1 MRVCVGRLF
10 PAACAALIALA
21 AVPAS
26 GQTVDEI
33 VASHIKARGGY
44 EKLKA
49 IQTIKISRTFA
60 TNFSAV
66 KVDYFKKRPNL
77 LRIEQTPKGQ
87 TAPIPRAINAE
98 GAWDTVQGKVVM
110 RPGRVALEGRE
121 LDADFDGLLVDWK
134 EKGHTVTLEGKES
147 IGGSEAHKL
156 KVKTKGGSERF
167 VYIDTKTFMETAQ
180 SGRWLLSQMDPKTKE
195 FRYMDSVWTFSDFRD
210 VDGVK
215 FPFSVD
221 EERTQYAGPNAD
233 IPITTSTAIYT
244 DKIELN
250 VPMADSLFAPPAA
263 TGAGDGKW

>member
-1 MRVCVGRLF
+1 MRVSVSRLSV
-10 PAACAALIALA
+10 ATCAALFALA
-21 AVPAS
+21 ALPVSA
-26 GQTVDEI
+26 QTVDEI
-33 VASHIKARGGY
+33 VAKHIQARGGY
-44 EKLKA
+44 EKLKS

-87 TAPIPRAINAE
+87 PAPIPRAINADA
-98 GAWDTVQGKVVM
+98 AWDTVQGKVVM
-110 RPGRVALEGRE
+110 RPERVAIEGRE

-134 EKGHTVTLEGKES
+134 EKGHTVTLDGKES
-147 IGGSEAHKL
+147 FAGSEAYKL

-167 VYIDTKTFMETAQ
+167 VYIDTTTFMETGQ
-180 SGRWLLSQMDPKTKE
+180 SGRWLTSQMNPKTKE

-233 IPITTSTAIYT
+233 IAITTSTAIYT
-244 DKIELN
+244 EKIELN
-250 VPMADSLFAPPAA
+250 VPMADSLFAAPA
-263 TGAGDGKW
+263 AGDGKW

>member
-1 MRVCVGRLF
+1 MRVSVRRLF
-10 PAACAALIALA
+10 PAACAALLALA
-21 AVPAS
+21 AVPAAA
-26 GQTVDEI
+26 QTVDEI

-87 TAPIPRAINAE
+87 TAPIPRAINADA
-98 GAWDTVQGKVVM
+98 AWDTTQGKVTL
-110 RPGRVALEGRE
+110 RPERVAVEGRE

-134 EKGHTVTLEGKES
+134 QKGHTVTLEGKEPF
-147 IGGSEAHKL
+147 GGSEAYKL
-156 KVKTKGGSERF
+156 KVVTKGGSTRH
-167 VYIDTKTFMETAQ
+167 VYVDTKTFMETGQ
-180 SGRWLLSQMDPKTKE
+180 SGRWLTPQMDPKTKE

-221 EERTQYAGPNAD
+221 EERTQYAGPNAN

-250 VPMADSLFAPPAA
+250 VPMDDTLFAAPAA
-263 TGAGDGKW
+263 GK